1 MANLTLKERLKEDRI
16 IVAPGAFDMV
26 SAKIIENL
34 GFEALYVT
42 GFGQSASHLGLPDA
56 GFITLTEI
64 VERIH
69 KTSRTVKIPL
79 IADGDTGY
87 GGIVNVIR
95 TVEEFESSGASAIQL
110 EDQEMPKKC
119 GHVGTKQLVEPEEMV
134 LKIQVAIET
143 RRSDDF
149 LIIARTDA
157 RTVVGFEEAIK
168 RAHMYE
174 AAGADIIF
182 IESPQTKEELK
193 IIGESFEKPVLAN
206 MIEGGKSPLINI
218 EQLQAMG
225 FKLVIFP
232 LTSLLASTKAVQ
244 LVMQILKDEGT
255 TEKASSKIMEFDE
268 FTDFIGFPE
277 IRFLEEKYT
286 KR

>member
-1 MANLTLKERLKEDRI
+1 MADLTLKERLQEDRI

-26 SAKIIENL
+26 SAKIIENS
-34 GFEALYVT
+34 GFEAIYIT
-42 GFGQSASHLGLPDA
+42 GFGHSASHLGLPDA
-56 GFITLTEI
+56 GFMTLTEI
-64 VERIH
+64 VERIQ
-69 KTSRTVKIPL
+69 KTSRVVKIPL

-87 GGIVNVIR
+87 GGIINVKR
-95 TVEEFESSGASAIQL
+95 TVEEFEKAGASAIQL
-110 EDQEMPKKC
+110 EDQETPKKC
-119 GHVGTKQLVEPEEMV
+119 GHVGGKRLVEPEEMV

-143 RRSDDF
+143 RQSDDF

-157 RTVVGFEEAIK
+157 RTVLGFEEAIK

-182 IESPQTKEELK
+182 IESPQTEEELK

-206 MIEGGKSPLINI
+206 MVEGGKSPFLNI
-218 EQLQAMG
+218 KQLQAMG

-232 LTSLLASTKAVQ
+232 VTSLLAATKATQ
-244 LVMQILKDEGT
+244 LVMQILKNEGT
-255 TEKASSKIMEFDE
+255 TEKASSKMMKFDE

-277 IRFLEEKYT
+277 VRFLEEKYT
-286 KR
+286 QH

>member
-1 MANLTLKERLKEDRI
+1 MVSLTLKERLQKDRI
-16 IVAPGAFDMV
+16 LVAPGAFDMV
-26 SAKIIENL
+26 SAKIIENS

-42 GFGQSASHLGLPDA
+42 GFGHSASHLGLPDA
-56 GFITLTEI
+56 GFMTLTEI
-64 VERIH
+64 VERIQ
-69 KTSRTVKIPL
+69 KTSRVVKIPL

-87 GGIVNVIR
+87 GGVINVKR
-95 TVEEFESSGASAIQL
+95 TVEEFESAGASAIQL

-119 GHVGTKQLVEPEEMV
+119 GHVGGKRLVEPEEMI

-143 RRSDDF
+143 RQSDDF

-157 RTVVGFEEAIK
+157 RTVLGFEEAIT

-182 IESPQTKEELK
+182 IESPQTEEELK

-206 MIEGGKSPLINI
+206 MVEGGKSPFLNI
-218 EQLQAMG
+218 KQLQAMG

-232 LTSLLASTKAVQ
+232 VTCLLAATKAIQ
-244 LVMQILKDEGT
+244 LVMQILKNEGT
-255 TEKASSKIMEFDE
+255 TEKASSKMMKFDA

-286 KR
+286 QR